1 MYFTPKTVVFVNGN
15 FVKAKDATVSL
26 FNQTLHYGNGV
37 FEGIRAYST
46 PGGARIFKPK
56 EHFLRLRE
64 SAKKMHI
71 RFDYA
76 VNDLVEITYQVLKH
90 NKLSDAYIRPML
102 VSGIN
107 MKLLPSEE
115 STLFIG
121 AWKWGRYLGT
131 KLQNVTISSYERPN
145 PNSCPIDAKITGVYV
160 NSILATYEAKKKG
173 FDEAL
178 LLDMN
183 ANVAE
188 GPGTNFFYEKSG
200 VLYTAPQ
207 GTILPGITRATVME
221 IAKDLHMEVKEKLFT
236 ADELLEG
243 DSAFFTGTAAEVAG
257 IAAIDGYQFP
267 LAWDDSMGYIL
278 SQKYRQLIRTG
289 DYSHSTTII

>member
-1 MYFTPKTVVFVNGN
+1 M
-15 FVKAKDATVSL
+15 

-46 PGGARIFKPK
+46 PAGTKIFKPK
-56 EHFLRLRE
+56 EHFQRLRE

-71 RFDYA
+71 RFDYTIS
-76 VNDLVEITYQVLKH
+76 DLIEITNELLKL
-90 NKLSDAYIRPML
+90 NKMSDAYIRP
-102 VSGIN
+102 VVFSGIN
-107 MKLLPSEE
+107 MKLLPTEE

-121 AWKWGRYLGT
+121 AWKWGRYLGN

-145 PNSCPIDAKITGVYV
+145 PRSCPIEAKITGNYV

-183 ANVAE
+183 GNVAE
-188 GPGTNFFYEKSG
+188 GPGTNFFFEKDG
-200 VLYTAPQ
+200 VLFTAPL
-207 GTILPGITRATVME
+207 GSILAGITRATVIEM
-221 IAKDLHMEVKEKLFT
+221 AKDLHMEVKEKLFKP
-236 ADELLEG
+236 DELMEG

-257 IAAIDGYQFP
+257 IGAIDGYQFP

>member
-1 MYFTPKTVVFVNGN
+1 MYFTPKTIVFVNGR
-15 FVKAKDATVSL
+15 FIKAKDAAVSM

-46 PGGARIFKPK
+46 PAGTKIFKPK
-56 EHFLRLRE
+56 EHFQRLRE

-76 VNDLVEITYQVLKH
+76 INDLIEITYELLKQ
-90 NKLSDAYIRPML
+90 NKLSDAYIRP
-102 VSGIN
+102 VVFSGIN
-107 MKLLPSEE
+107 MKLLPTDE

-121 AWKWGRYLGT
+121 AWKWGRYLGN

-145 PNSCPIDAKITGVYV
+145 PNSCPIEAKITGVYV

-183 ANVAE
+183 GNVAE
-188 GPGTNFFYEKSG
+188 GPGTNFFYEKDG
-200 VLYTAPQ
+200 VLYTAPL

-221 IAKDLHMEVKEKLFT
+221 IAKDLNMEVREKLFT
-236 ADELLEG
+236 ADELMEG

-257 IAAIDGYQFP
+257 ISSIDGYQFP
-267 LAWDDSMGYIL
+267 KAWDDSMGYIL